1 MYVFTPLSTSTDY
14 RVKKKLLMNRVVE
27 SVSEGFFFF
36 FLNVFSEA
44 STLRLIRNI
53 KIIHLVNEDDLMP
66 TALLD
71 RHWEKLLKQECDDW

>member
-1 MYVFTPLSTSTDY
+1 MYVFTPLSTSADY
-14 RVKKKLLMNRVVE
+14 RLKKKLLMNRLVE
-27 SVSEGFFFF
+27 SVSEGVFF
-36 FLNVFSEA
+36 NVFSEA